1 MTNYIIDPVV
11 FYWIN
16 VLSLMQTVFAVIGGF
31 TLTGFIVLFIT
42 FIYQRHGL
50 SEPEKPD
57 KDIRYDMERYQR
69 EMRNYENDLKD
80 LRMIKKYAKI
90 TLFAGGLM
98 VLVSIFIPGKQTSVE
113 MLIAR
118 TATFENVNWTVQQ
131 AKEIIDYIVNALKG
145 VV

>member
-1 MTNYIIDPVV
+1 MTNYIIDPAV

-16 VLSLMQTVFAVIGGF
+16 VLSIMQTVFAVIGGF
-31 TLTGFIVLFIT
+31 ALTAFIALFIT
-42 FIYQRHGL
+42 SLCKRYEL

-57 KDIRYDMERYQR
+57 KDSRYDMERYQR
-69 EMRNYENDLKD
+69 EMHFYEDDLKD
-80 LRMIKKYAKI
+80 LRMIKKYMMI
-90 TLFAGGLM
+90 TLVAGCLM

-118 TATFENVNWTVQQ
+118 TATFDNVNWTAQQ
-131 AKEIIDYIVNALKG
+131 VKEIVDYIVKALKG

>member
-1 MTNYIIDPVV
+1 MTNYIIDPAV

-16 VLSLMQTVFAVIGGF
+16 VLSIIQTVCAVIGGF
-31 TLTGFIVLFIT
+31 ALTAFIALFIT
-42 FIYQRHGL
+42 FLCKRYWL

-57 KDIRYDMERYQR
+57 KDSRYDMERYQR
-69 EMRNYENDLKD
+69 EMHIYENDLKD
-80 LRMIKKYAKI
+80 LLMTKKYMMI
-90 TLFAGGLM
+90 TLVAGGLM

-118 TATFENVNWTVQQ
+118 TATFDNVNWTAQQ
-131 AKEIIDYIVNALKG
+131 VNEIIDYIANALNG